1 MFCYTCLLA
10 IKNKEDTVVVK
21 LASSRKPFT
30 TIFNKKSLRSVVMK
44 LSYYFLFS
52 SLCVLL
58 FSGCDSSDNAVSTSI
73 DLNPHFQTQ
82 EDETVSFGI
91 VPATSELFLSALE
104 QPANGEIISA
114 GIGRYLYVPEKH
126 FNGRDS
132 VGFTLSDNE
141 QGTITFEVTPV
152 NDAPL
157 AGDDVIASIDGEK
170 VTIPVLFNDVE
181 FDVGDRLHI
190 SDITQPDKGE
200 VTDNGDGTV
209 DFSPP
214 EKFVGTVRFSYEV
227 SDQSSASDRANVDV
241 FVISGEARLI
251 GIELTPAVLTLQQG
265 ASVQFKAVAIFAD
278 TTSADITTVAEWVSS
293 DPALLSFNDKPEARG
308 FATAKSRGSVSVSAS
323 FNGISVSTT
332 TVNILS
338 KAPAAP
344 LSMTGEHVGNGV
356 IALDWS
362 AVADVDHYNIYWFTA
377 NQGTQVISRVT
388 PPFQHMGN
396 ALDVTYYYAVRA
408 VNADGLEGKP
418 STRIAVKPQTLP
430 AEPDVLPPEVAD
442 IVVMSQ
448 RVQLSWQAADN
459 AESYVLYWSNTLPF
473 ELANANRIELMGTT
487 FVHENLDNGLDYHYV
502 IASVNADVESVPGTV
517 FSVTLPPDTPV
528 LTAEAGDA
536 SITLSWDAVIG
547 VDTYWLYWSTT
558 LPVVQDDFRRFEIAA
573 TDPLTI
579 KHDGLNNG
587 EAYHYLILA
596 VNKGGES
603 SPGLATAVPLSM
615 QEPLVPPGNVNATL
629 NLNQAELSWD
639 PVDNA
644 SYNVYWSTETPVD
657 TAVAERVSVT
667 SPDYIL
673 QDLLPATSYYFVVS
687 AVIDSVESVPS
698 SPEIE
703 LNVPPDMP
711 EVSARGGKQQ
721 VTLSWNGVTGAEGYT
736 VYWAEKD
743 WVGNTNVAPLLDNV
757 ISIDVNGEFNTYT
770 HDNLTNGNTY
780 YYFVTA
786 HYNGEE
792 SDGIEVRAIPR
803 DYTVTKTDDTA
814 DGSCD
819 ADCSLREAIIAAN
832 STVGKETIIVPQGT
846 YVLSI
851 PGVKE
856 QEGLTGDLDITD
868 DFILLGDD
876 AATTIIDANTLDRV
890 LDLSADTGHIAN
902 VTVRNGFSGGEL
914 GGGIYHG
921 SGELRIDNSII
932 TGNRSEQFG
941 GGIAN
946 RGSIKCSSNGESD
959 GGLGALGGGCPVLT
973 INNSVLSD
981 NCADGSGSA
990 VENFGLLMLNNS
1002 TVAANGLVED
1012 VCSDTF
1018 GVIHTQYGVT
1028 LIHQSTLID
1037 NTAGSVLSEWN
1048 ATVVITNSTI
1058 ANNQT
1063 IAGAVATG
1071 ALGKLSLINS
1081 TVSGNKNEK
1090 NQSATF
1096 GAPLEMANTLL
1107 AGNINAENAISDCS
1121 AINVN
1126 NQPGSPLLLISLGNN
1141 LIGNSITDCE
1151 PFLAL
1156 EESDLTGDAGL
1167 GEFVDNETPG
1177 GGYYPLLADSQAVDA
1192 GSSEYCP
1199 GTDQR
1204 GNLRPADGNGDTVA
1218 ECDIGAFELAAK
1230 ASGRPPLM
1238 APMVHAIGGDAQ
1250 VALIWNGVSGAV
1262 SYNIYWA
1269 ENDDAV
1275 PSSDNVI
1282 KINGR
1287 SASNLYV
1294 HEALKNGS
1302 TYFYLIKA
1310 VSANGEE
1317 SPARQ
1322 VSVVVNIP
1330 ESSGEQ

>member
-1 MFCYTCLLA
+1 
-10 IKNKEDTVVVK
+10 
-21 LASSRKPFT
+21 
-30 TIFNKKSLRSVVMK
+30 MK
-44 LSYYFLFS
+44 LSYYFTFAGLF
-52 SLCVLL
+52 VLL
-58 FSGCDSSDNAVSTSI
+58 FSGCESSDNAVPTSI
-73 DLNPHFQTQ
+73 DLNPLFQTQ
-82 EDETVSFGI
+82 EDESAGFSVI
-91 VPATSELFLSALE
+91 PVTSELFLSTLE
-104 QPANGEIISA
+104 QPVNGEIISA
-114 GIGRYLYVPEKH
+114 GVGRYLYVPEKH
-126 FNGRDS
+126 FNGRES
-132 VGFTLSDNE
+132 VDFTLSDNT

-170 VTIPVLFNDVE
+170 VTIPLLFNDVE
-181 FDVGDRLHI
+181 FDTGDSLHI
-190 SDITQPDKGE
+190 SDITQPDRGK

-214 EKFVGTVRFSYEV
+214 ENFVGTVRFSYEV
-227 SDQSSASDRANVDV
+227 SDQSSASDRADVAV
-241 FVISGEARLI
+241 FVISGEARLT
-251 GIELTPAVLTLQQG
+251 GVELSPAAVTLQQG
-265 ASVQFKAVAIFAD
+265 VPVQFKAVATFAD
-278 TTSADITTVAEWVSS
+278 MTSADITTVTEWVSS
-293 DPALLSFNDKPEARG
+293 DPMLLSFSDQPEARG
-308 FATAKSRGSVSVSAS
+308 LATAKARGSVSVSAS

-338 KAPAAP
+338 KAPVAP
-344 LSMTGEHVGNGV
+344 ESVSGKYVGNGV
-356 IALDWS
+356 ITLDWS
-362 AVADVDHYNIYWFTA
+362 VDADVDHYNIYWFTA
-377 NQGTQVISRVT
+377 NQRTQVIGRVT
-388 PPFQHMGN
+388 PPFQHADN
-396 ALDVTYYYAVRA
+396 ALGVTYYYTVRA

-430 AEPDVLPPEVAD
+430 AEPDVLPPEGGEAT
-442 IVVMSQ
+442 VMDRQ
-448 RVQLSWQAADN
+448 IQLSWQAADN
-459 AESYVLYWSNTLPF
+459 AESYIVYWSNTLPL
-473 ELANANRIELMGTT
+473 EPASANRIAVTGIT
-487 FVHENLDNGLDYHYV
+487 FVHEDLDNGRDYHYV
-502 IASVNADVESVPGTV
+502 IASVNADIESAPGTV

-528 LTAEAGDA
+528 LTAEAGDT
-536 SITLSWDAVIG
+536 SITLSWDAVTG
-547 VDTYWLYWSTT
+547 VDIYWLYWSTT
-558 LPVVQDDFRRFEIAA
+558 LPVVQDDSRRFEIAA
-573 TDPLTI
+573 IDPLI
-579 KHDGLNNG
+579 INHDGLNNG

-596 VNKGGES
+596 VNEGGES
-603 SPGLATAVPLSM
+603 SPGLATAVPMSM
-615 QEPLVPPGNVNATL
+615 QEPPVPPENINVTL
-629 NLNQAELSWD
+629 NSNQAELDWE
-639 PVDNA
+639 PVENA
-644 SYNVYWSTETPVD
+644 SYNVYWSTATPVD
-657 TAVAERVSVT
+657 IAVDERVSVT
-667 SPDYIL
+667 TPGYVL
-673 QDLLPATSYYFVVS
+673 QELLPATSYYFVVS
-687 AVIDSVESVPS
+687 TVINDVESEPS
-698 SPEIE
+698 SPEIK
-703 LNVPPDMP
+703 LTVPPDMP
-711 EVSARGGKQQ
+711 EVSARAGKQQ
-721 VTLSWNGVTGAEGYT
+721 VTLTWVGITGADGYI

-743 WVGNTNVAPLLDNV
+743 WIENTNTEPLLNNV
-757 ISIDVNGEFNTYT
+757 ISIDTNNDINTYV
-770 HDNLTNGNTY
+770 HDNLVNGNTY
-780 YYFVTA
+780 YYFVA
-786 HYNGEE
+786 AYYEGEE
-792 SDGIEVRAIPR
+792 SDGMEVRAIPR
-803 DYTVTKTDDTA
+803 DYTVTKTEDTA

-819 ADCSLREAIIAAN
+819 ADCSLREAIMAAN
-832 STVGKETIIVPQGT
+832 SNAGKETIIVPPGT

-851 PGVKE
+851 PGIKE
-856 QEGLTGDLDITD
+856 QGGLTGDLDITD

-876 AATTIIDANTLDRV
+876 AATTIIDANKLDRV

-973 INNSVLSD
+973 INHSILSD
-981 NCADGSGSA
+981 NCAAGSGSA
-990 VENFGLLMLNNS
+990 VENFGLLTFNS
-1002 TVAANGLVED
+1002 STISANGLVED
-1012 VCSDTF
+1012 VCSDAF

-1028 LIHQSTLID
+1028 LIRQSTLVD
-1037 NTAGSVLSEWN
+1037 NTAGSVLSGWN
-1048 ATVVITNSTI
+1048 GTVVITNSTI

-1063 IAGAVATG
+1063 RAGAVATG

-1090 NQSATF
+1090 NQSASF

-1107 AGNINAENAISDCS
+1107 AGNFNAENALSDCS

-1167 GEFVDNETPG
+1167 GEFVNNETPG

-1230 ASGRPPLM
+1230 ASNRPPLV
-1238 APMVHAIGGDAQ
+1238 APMAHAVGGDAQ
-1250 VALIWNGVSGAV
+1250 VALMWNGVSGAV

-1269 ENDDAV
+1269 ENDDVV

-1282 KINGR
+1282 KISSR

-1294 HEALKNGS
+1294 HEPLNNGS

-1317 SPARQ
+1317 STARQ
-1322 VSVVVNIP
+1322 GSAVSSIP
-1330 ESSGEQ
+1330 ESNGE